1 MKKKIIFFM
10 IVTMIALLICVCVF
24 VFDNNR
30 LGMLE
35 NEQKEISNDMM
46 YNTANMLLISDYNT
60 FYTLEKIT
68 KNIIIELKNKNY
80 KSVLGN
86 VSESYFEK
94 ESNDVILEKFQK
106 ISEKVNNSEYE
117 INEYSKL
124 LYRVYEK
131 KENLYN
137 CTLDINGDIYY
148 ILIYLNKQD
157 NIFEIY
163 NLVLTEE

>member
-1 MKKKIIFFM
+1 M

-131 KENLYN
+131 EENLYN

>member
-131 KENLYN
+131 EENLYN

>member
-10 IVTMIALLICVCVF
+10 IITMIALLICVCVF

-68 KNIIIELKNKNY
+68 KNIINELKNENY

-131 KENLYN
+131 EENLYN
-137 CTLDINGDIYY
+137 CTFDINGDIYY